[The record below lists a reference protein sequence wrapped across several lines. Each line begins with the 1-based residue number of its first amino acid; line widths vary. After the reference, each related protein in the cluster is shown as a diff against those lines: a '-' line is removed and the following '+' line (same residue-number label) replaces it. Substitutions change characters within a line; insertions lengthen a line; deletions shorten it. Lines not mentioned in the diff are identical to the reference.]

1 MSKIEIRTPGED
13 EFTRFGEAVSTAF
26 SEQLRDDEL
35 ELARKI
41 VDPSRD
47 LAAYEA
53 GVIVGTASSYSLSL
67 KVPGG
72 DVKAAGVSAVGVAPT
87 HRRRGIMSSLM
98 RRLHDEAHGREE
110 PVAVLWAAEA
120 PIYGRFGYGL
130 GTINGRIDADRD
142 RTMAGLQGDTSGSV
156 RLVSKEEALDVL
168 PSVYDRVRASTPGF
182 IARDRIW
189 WEVQRLADLE
199 HWRNGSGPQFRA
211 VLEREGRPEGYALY
225 RLEHSWPE
233 GFPGGTLHI
242 QELLAADAA
251 GWRDVW
257 RFVFGIDLVA
267 RVKARSVAADDPIF
281 LLAPEQARLRFRLGD
296 GLWVRILDVAEGARG
311 PLLRR
316 TGVAH
321 VRARRRVLLLERG
334 PVAARRGVGNAG
346 RRPGRQP
353 PGHLSLRDGARG
365 RLPRRLHVRP
375 ARTGRTG
382 RGGLR
387 RRGRTRRRA
396 VPNRSRA
403 LVPGHLLDARP
414 SRASSKSRAGA
425 RRSSRSSRRRPRPQ
439 GPPPRRRTR
448 PCRPV
453 RPGTGRR
460 GARVAPRSA

>member
-1 MSKIEIRTPGED
+1 MSEIEIRTPGED

-72 DVKAAGVSAVGVAPT
+72 EVKAAGVSAVGVAPT

-98 RRLHDEAHGREE
+98 RRLHDEAHGRGE

-142 RTMAGLQGDTSGSV
+142 RTMAGLQGHTSGSV

-189 WEVQRLADLE
+189 WEVRLADLE
-199 HWRNGSGPQFRA
+199 HWRDGSGPQFRA

-242 QELLAADAA
+242 QELLATDAA

-296 GLWVRILDVAEGARG
+296 GLWVRILDVPTALEARSYAARG
-311 PLLRR
+311 SLTFELVD
-316 TGVAH
+316 GFCSW
-321 VRARRRVLLLERG
+321 
-334 PVAARRGVGNAG
+334 NAG
-346 RRPGRQP
+346 RWRLDAESGTPAVARVDRRPD
-353 PGHLSLRDGARG
+353 LSLSATELGAVYLGGFTFAQLERAGRVEEVSDGA
-365 RLPRRLHVRP
+365 V
-375 ARTGRTG
+375 ARADALFRTD
-382 RGGLR
+382 
-387 RRGRTRRRA
+387 RA
-396 VPNRSRA
+396 PWC
-403 LVPGHLLDARP
+403 PD
-414 SRASSKSRAGA
+414 
-425 RRSSRSSRRRPRPQ
+425 
-439 GPPPRRRTR
+439 TF
-448 PCRPV
+448 
-453 RPGTGRR
+453 
-460 GARVAPRSA
+460 

>member
-1 MSKIEIRTPGED
+1 MSEIEIRTPGED

-26 SEQLRDDEL
+26 SEQLRDEEL

-98 RRLHDEAHGREE
+98 RRLHDEAHGRGE

-296 GLWVRILDVAEGARG
+296 GLWVRILDVPTALEGCDLLVIETMFSLDEARAAVLGCRDSTSLPIVVSFSFDAGAAEARTMMG
-311 PLLRR
+311 H
-316 TGVAH
+316 TVEE
-321 VRARRRVLLLERG
+321 VLLAMAELGVDGIGLNCGKSLET
-334 PVAARRGVGNAG
+334 ARATAEEFVVQMRAHGLDLPLWVKPNAG
-346 RRPGRQP
+346 LPEPLSGRYP
-353 PGHLSLRDGARG
+353 AEPDDMASFAVWAAGLGAAVVGGCCGTTGAHLHEISTKLG
-365 RLPRRLHVRP
+365 
-375 ARTGRTG
+375 
-382 RGGLR
+382 
-387 RRGRTRRRA
+387 
-396 VPNRSRA
+396 
-403 LVPGHLLDARP
+403 
-414 SRASSKSRAGA
+414 
-425 RRSSRSSRRRPRPQ
+425 
-439 GPPPRRRTR
+439 
-448 PCRPV
+448 
-453 RPGTGRR
+453 
-460 GARVAPRSA
+460 

>member
-98 RRLHDEAHGREE
+98 RRLHDEAHGRGE

-296 GLWVRILDVAEGARG
+296 GLWVRILDVATALEARSY
-311 PLLRR
+311 
-316 TGVAH
+316 
-321 VRARRRVLLLERG
+321 
-334 PVAARRGVGNAG
+334 AAQGSLTFELVDGFCSWNAG
-346 RRPGRQP
+346 RWRLDAESGTPAVARVDSRPDISLSATELGAVYLGGFTFAQLERAGRVEEV
-353 PGHLSLRDGARG
+353 SDGA
-365 RLPRRLHVRP
+365 V
-375 ARTGRTG
+375 ARADALFRTD
-382 RGGLR
+382 
-387 RRGRTRRRA
+387 RA
-396 VPNRSRA
+396 PWC
-403 LVPGHLLDARP
+403 PD
-414 SRASSKSRAGA
+414 
-425 RRSSRSSRRRPRPQ
+425 
-439 GPPPRRRTR
+439 TF
-448 PCRPV
+448 
-453 RPGTGRR
+453 
-460 GARVAPRSA
+460 